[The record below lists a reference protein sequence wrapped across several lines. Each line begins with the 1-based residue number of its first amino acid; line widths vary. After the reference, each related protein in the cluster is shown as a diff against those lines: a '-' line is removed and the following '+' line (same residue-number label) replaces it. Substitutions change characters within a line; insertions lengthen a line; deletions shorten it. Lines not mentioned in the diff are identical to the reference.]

1 MAKDYYHTL
10 GVGRDAS
17 QADIQKAYRDLARKH
32 HPDLNPNDKGAKQ
45 KFQEV
50 QEAFD
55 VLNDPKKREMF
66 DRYGS
71 SFQQAGGGPG
81 GGGGGG
87 GGGTWNYT
95 GDFEDIDLSQFFG
108 ERYGGA
114 GGGGGG
120 GTGGFAEMFKQF
132 GGAAAS
138 EAAGG
143 GAGRRGRRRARTPQQ
158 QGADVEAELE
168 VPFTTAVGGGEAQVQ
183 LQRDGQTET
192 LAIKIPPGIEDGKK
206 MRLRGQGQP
215 GIGGGPPGDVLLT
228 IRVAPHAIFQR
239 QGKNLLVKVPI
250 TLGEAI
256 SGAKVD
262 VPTPHGTVSLRI
274 PAGSSSGA
282 KLRAKGQGVAPRDE
296 PPGDLIAELQIVLP
310 PALDEESKGLLRD
323 FDQRN
328 PLNPR
333 TTLRW

>member
-10 GVGRDAS
+10 GVSRDAS
-17 QADIQKAYRDLARKH
+17 QAEIQKAYRDLARKY

-71 SFQQAGGGPG
+71 SFQQGGGPG
-81 GGGGGG
+81 GGGSGAW
-87 GGGTWNYT
+87 TYT

-108 ERYGGA
+108 ERYGG
-114 GGGGGG
+114 GGGAGP
-120 GTGGFAEMFKQF
+120 GGFAEMFEQF
-132 GGAAAS
+132 GGP
-138 EAAGG
+138 GTK
-143 GAGRRGRRRARTPQQ
+143 RRGRARTRGRP
-158 QGADVEAELE
+158 GADIEAELE
-168 VPFTTAVGGGEAQVQ
+168 IPFATAVGGGQAQVQ
-183 LQRDGQTET
+183 LQRDGQAET
-192 LAIKIPPGIEDGKK
+192 LSIKIPAGIEDGKK

-228 IRVAPHAIFQR
+228 IRVAPHPVFQR

-262 VPTPHGTVSLRI
+262 VPTLRGTVSLRI
-274 PAGSSSGA
+274 PPGSSSGA
-282 KLRAKGQGVAPRDE
+282 KLRARGQGVAPKDE

-310 PALDEESKGLLRD
+310 PAPDEESKDLLRE
-323 FDQRN
+323 FDRRN
-328 PLNPR
+328 PMNPR